1 LPGLAVDQR
10 RSRRPYKTSTVN
22 PSQSIDRIAL
32 GKFIRKPRTQEQ
44 LEQSLLFNTIPP
56 PQHITKRHQAHQ
68 EEQGKKIIHKNH
80 TEANPLH
87 QHQILGAGVRY
98 TKHHEQTRE
107 FCS

>member
-1 LPGLAVDQR
+1 LTGLAVDQR

-56 PQHITKRHQAHQ
+56 PQHITKRSSL
-68 EEQGKKIIHKNH
+68 QG
-80 TEANPLH
+80 
-87 QHQILGAGVRY
+87 GAGQAKNS
-98 TKHHEQTRE
+98 TN
-107 FCS
+107 S